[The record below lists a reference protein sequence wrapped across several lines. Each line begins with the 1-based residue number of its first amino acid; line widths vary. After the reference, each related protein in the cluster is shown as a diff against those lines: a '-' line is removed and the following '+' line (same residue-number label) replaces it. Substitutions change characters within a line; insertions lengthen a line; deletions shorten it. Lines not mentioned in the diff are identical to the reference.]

1 MFPFSLPCLFP
12 CFRHPPADCY
22 FRRIPYGSAGTGA
35 GAGPHYSRLPAPRG
49 NVSDLLDFDVH
60 NAPVRRLHYDV
71 HDDQCVI
78 RPQVGFIGENLH
90 ELYIES
96 DQDGDH
102 AGKSRGLHIRVKHIF
117 EIGIIEDAHA
127 PVAAAEVQK
136 LLPAGGCQGPE
147 STGHF
152 RGCGNLLKDF
162 CKLPVLRKG
171 GAQRWQ
177 TCPTVGIILCRLQY
191 VRAGKGSLPTRGSCS
206 LCTYGDCVL
215 CHMHLLQ

>member
-12 CFRHPPADCY
+12 CFRHSPADCH
-22 FRRIPYGSAGTGA
+22 FRR
-35 GAGPHYSRLPAPRG
+35 LPG
-49 NVSDLLDFDVH
+49 EIVSDLLDFDVH
-60 NAPVRRLHYDV
+60 DAPVRRLHYDV

-78 RPQVGFIGENLH
+78 CPQMGFVGEDLH
-90 ELYIES
+90 ELYIQT

-102 AGKSRGLHIRVKHIF
+102 AGKCRGLHIRIKHIF

-162 CKLPVLRKG
+162 RKLPVLRKG